1 MEEKKYQPSDYK
13 SDQYVRWC
21 PGCGDHAI
29 LNVLHKAMA
38 ELGVAPERTAVISGK
53 SRATA
58 TDSPS
63 AATTS
68 STPYVATST

>member
-29 LNVLHKAMA
+29 LNVLQKAMA
-38 ELGVAPERTAVISGK
+38 ELGVAPERTAVISGIGC
-53 SRATA
+53 
-58 TDSPS
+58 
-63 AATTS
+63 
-68 STPYVATST
+68 